1 MGVNE
6 IDGKFYPDQT
16 FSDHAW
22 IRSIEQYRSLYDRSV
37 TDPEGFW
44 NDIAAELTWFTPP
57 EKILAYN
64 FDIRKGP
71 VFHEWFTGGYTN
83 MSYNCLDRH
92 LETPVRNKAA
102 FIWQGEPDEDTKIFT
117 YQTLHREVCRFA
129 NVLKK
134 KGLRKGDRVT
144 LYLPMVWHL
153 PVAMLACARL
163 GLPHSVVFG
172 GFSADAL
179 MHRIQESESKLLVTV
194 DQSVRGGKCFDLKKN
209 ADQALEQCP
218 SIEQVIVVER
228 TANPIPWIPNRD
240 TWWHEEMAA
249 HDIDDFCAWEPME
262 AEETLY
268 ILYTSGSTGKPK
280 GQVHTTG
287 GYMTYVY
294 ATQKW
299 IFDIHPETLYWCMAD
314 IGWVT
319 GHSYIVYGPLLCG
332 TTSFMYEGTPLYPK
346 PDRAWELIDR
356 YRIHVCYTA
365 PTAIR
370 ALSRQGDSWPQNRD
384 LSSLRLLGTVGE
396 PINPEAWMWYHT
408 QVGKKRCPIVDTWW
422 QTETGGILI
431 SPLPGAWPTK
441 PGSATFPFPGIIP
454 RIADPGMEDPDSR
467 GAEMPPGKT
476 GHLCIEKP
484 WPGLSRTIY
493 KDHQRYEQTYFSQ
506 YPGLYFTG
514 DGCLRDEEG
523 YYFLQGR
530 VDDVINVSGH
540 RISTAEIESALVLHP
555 AVAEA
560 AVAGM
565 PHDIKGQ
572 GIYAFVTLKL
582 GLEATDELKE
592 ALIRHVRKEIGAI
605 ATPDRLQFANA
616 LPKTRSGKIMRR
628 ILRKIA
634 ENRVDDLGDVSTLED
649 AAVIKDLIQER
660 RYANIRAVH

>member
-1 MGVNE
+1 
-6 IDGKFYPDQT
+6 
-16 FSDHAW
+16 
-22 IRSIEQYRSLYDRSV
+22 
-37 TDPEGFW
+37 
-44 NDIAAELTWFTPP
+44 
-57 EKILAYN
+57 
-64 FDIRKGP
+64 
-71 VFHEWFTGGYTN
+71 
-83 MSYNCLDRH
+83 
-92 LETPVRNKAA
+92 
-102 FIWQGEPDEDTKIFT
+102 
-117 YQTLHREVCRFA
+117 
-129 NVLKK
+129 
-134 KGLRKGDRVT
+134 
-144 LYLPMVWHL
+144 
-153 PVAMLACARL
+153 
-163 GLPHSVVFG
+163 
-172 GFSADAL
+172 
-179 MHRIQESESKLLVTV
+179 
-194 DQSVRGGKCFDLKKN
+194 
-209 ADQALEQCP
+209 
-218 SIEQVIVVER
+218 
-228 TANPIPWIPNRD
+228 
-240 TWWHEEMAA
+240 
-249 HDIDDFCAWEPME
+249 
-262 AEETLY
+262 
-268 ILYTSGSTGKPK
+268 
-280 GQVHTTG
+280 
-287 GYMTYVY
+287 
-294 ATQKW
+294 
-299 IFDIHPETLYWCMAD
+299 MAD

-332 TTSFMYEGTPLYPK
+332 TTTFMYEGTPLYPK

-356 YRIHVCYTA
+356 YRINVCYTA

-408 QVGKKRCPIVDTWW
+408 HVGKKNCPIVDTWW

-431 SPLPGAWPTK
+431 TPLPGAWPTK

-454 RIADPGMEDPDSR
+454 RIADPGMENADLR
-467 GAEMPPGKT
+467 GAEMSRGAT
-476 GHLCIEKP
+476 GHLCIERP

-514 DGCLRDEEG
+514 DGCLKDAEG

-582 GLEATDELKE
+582 GFESTEDLKAEL
-592 ALIRHVRKEIGAI
+592 IQHVRKEIGAI

-634 ENRVDDLGDVSTLED
+634 ENQVDDLGDVSTLED
-649 AAVIKDLIQER
+649 AAVIKTLIEER
-660 RYANIRAVH
+660 Y